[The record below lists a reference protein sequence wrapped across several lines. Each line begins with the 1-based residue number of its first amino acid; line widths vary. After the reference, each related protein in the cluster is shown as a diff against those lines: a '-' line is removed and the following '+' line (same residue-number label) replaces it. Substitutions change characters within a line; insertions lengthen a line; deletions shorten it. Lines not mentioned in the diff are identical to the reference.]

1 MSGVVRAA
9 LRYKSSV
16 SASFQRGF
24 VIPIS
29 SQNLV
34 SCFSTESQKPP
45 SQDSTA
51 SPPPPPF
58 NQSDTSGLIY
68 GRLLGIHRH
77 ILKTDV
83 IHFLD
88 GSNLTLDDVKMDY
101 NRSFLPLGMMLQ
113 FPSRNAYDNALRA
126 LVRNG
131 RFYKLERADRS
142 QWDTVTPYD
151 GKTILIKGIPRN
163 AQFDD
168 IEHILSGSEYDQSS
182 INIFM
187 RSDGYEP
194 VRMATVRYPSR
205 TQAMNAFITKNGTF
219 CLNNRV
225 SVQVLQ

>member
-16 SASFQRGF
+16 SASFQRGY

-29 SQNLV
+29 SHNFV
-34 SCFSTESQKPP
+34 ACFSTEAQKPP

-51 SPPPPPF
+51 PSPPF

-77 ILKTDV
+77 VLKTDV
-83 IHFLD
+83 INFLD
-88 GSNLTLDDVKMDY
+88 GCNLTLDDVKLEY
-101 NRSFLPLGMMLQ
+101 NRSFFPLGMMLQ
-113 FPSRNAYDNALRA
+113 FPSRNAYDNALRT
-126 LVRNG
+126 LLRKD
-131 RFYKLERADRS
+131 RLYRLERADRS

-151 GKTILIKGIPRN
+151 GKTILIKGIPRT
-163 AQFDD
+163 AQFED
-168 IEHILSGSEYDQSS
+168 IERTLSGSEYDPSS

-187 RSDGYEP
+187 RSEGSEP
-194 VRMATVRYPSR
+194 VRMATVRFPSR

>member
-16 SASFQRGF
+16 CASFQRGY
-24 VIPIS
+24 VIPIY

-34 SCFSTESQKPP
+34 GFFSTEAQKPP
-45 SQDSTA
+45 SQDSTSP
-51 SPPPPPF
+51 SPPSI
-58 NQSDTSGLIY
+58 QSDTSGLIY
-68 GRLLGIHRH
+68 GKLLGIHRH

-83 IHFLD
+83 INFLD
-88 GSNLTLDDVKMDY
+88 GCNLTLDDVKMDY

-113 FPSRNAYDNALRA
+113 FPSRNAYDNAIK
-126 LVRNG
+126 VIVTKG
-131 RFYKLERADRS
+131 RVYKLEKADRS

-151 GKTILIKGIPRN
+151 GKTILIKGIPRT
-163 AQFDD
+163 AQFED
-168 IEHILSGSEYDQSS
+168 IERLLSGCEYDPSS

-187 RSDGYEP
+187 RSGEGYEP
-194 VRMATVRYPSR
+194 VRMATVRFPSR

-219 CLNNRV
+219 CHNNRV